1 MQSLLSSS
9 FYDSFVSELPG
20 DPRSDPRPRQ
30 VAGVS
35 YSFVPATAVSKPDL
49 LAYSAR
55 LCEDLGLAPLQ
66 TGPGPDAEVLTGNR
80 LLSGMKPYASCYGGH
95 QFGHWAGQ
103 LGDGRAISLGEYR
116 DPHEKMWEFQLKGA
130 GLTAYSRRGDGRAVL
145 RSSLREFICS
155 EAMHHL
161 GVPTTRAL
169 SLALTGDDVL
179 RDMFYDGHAAFEP
192 GAIVCRVAPSFIR
205 FGNFEI
211 HHVRRETDILKRL
224 ADYVIAGHYSHL
236 DADDPKI
243 YQHWFNEIASRTAL
257 MVAHW
262 MRVGFVHGVMNTDNM
277 SVLGLTIDYGP
288 YGWMDVYDPD
298 WTPNTTDAATR
309 RYRFGN
315 QAQVAQWNLEK
326 MGTALRTLFQDEDA
340 IDLGLECYRKSF
352 EANYAEM
359 MRNKLG
365 IRERTPYAI
374 RQVLSA
380 LDRSLRAQETDMT
393 LFFRLLARVDA
404 DTSVEAGVR
413 ILADAFYDSSQTPAA
428 IQDFLRLYSA
438 ILQEDRLPVEQRR
451 DVMQRSNPKYIPR
464 NYLAQEAIDAVMQG
478 DRTVLLRLLK
488 MIEHPYDE
496 QDDFADLSAKRPE
509 WARHKAGCSALS
521 CSS

>member
-1 MQSLLSSS
+1 VQSLLASS

-20 DPRSDPRPRQ
+20 DARSDPRPRQ

-35 YSFVPATAVSKPDL
+35 YSFVSVTAVSTPDL
-49 LAYSAR
+49 LAYSAP
-55 LCEDLGLAPLQ
+55 LCQELGLAPLQ
-66 TGPGPDAEVLTGNR
+66 VGPGADADVLTGNR

-116 DPHEKMWEFQLKGA
+116 DPVGKTWEFQLKGA

-155 EAMHHL
+155 EAMYHL

-169 SLALTGDDVL
+169 SLALTGDQVL
-179 RDMFYDGHAAFEP
+179 RDMFYDGHAAYEA

-224 ADYVIAGHYSHL
+224 ADYVIAAHYPHL
-236 DADDPKI
+236 DAQDPKV
-243 YQHWFNEIASRTAL
+243 YQQWFSEIAARTAL

-326 MGTALRTLFQDEDA
+326 LGTALGPLFVDDDA
-340 IDLGLECYRKSF
+340 IDHGLEFYRKSF
-352 EANYAEM
+352 EGHYSEM

-365 IRERTPYAI
+365 LRERTPYAM
-374 RQVLSA
+374 RQILSG
-380 LDRSLRAQETDMT
+380 LDRTLRAQETDMT
-393 LFFRLLARVDA
+393 LFFRLLARIDA
-404 DTSVEAGVR
+404 ATSVEAGVQ
-413 ILADAFYDSSQTPAA
+413 ILTEAFYDSTASAA
-428 IQDFLRLYSA
+428 VQDFLRQYSQ
-438 ILQEDRLPVEQRR
+438 ILQDDRLPSEERR
-451 DVMQRSNPKYIPR
+451 DLMRRSNPKYIPR

-478 DRTVLLRLLK
+478 DRTVLQRLLK
-488 MIEHPYDE
+488 MIEQPYAE
-496 QDDFADLSAKRPE
+496 QDEYADLSAKRPE